1 MEGSPSSPNWAPAL
15 VRRNFRIDLF
25 SAIGGG
31 AYVAV
36 LVTFMPV
43 VVRRLGGATTDVA
56 IVVAAPFVGH
66 LVSPLFRYLLSGVP
80 LVRGVGGAVTLPRA
94 AVLLGGFVAATP

>member
-31 AYVAV
+31 AYVAL
-36 LVTFMPV
+36 LVTFIPV
-43 VVRRLGGATTDVA
+43 VVRRLGGAPPDVA
-56 IVVAAPFVGH
+56 IVVPAPVVGRP
-66 LVSPLFRYLLSGVP
+66 LSPLFSYPLSGVP
-80 LVRGVGGAVTLPRA
+80 LVRVLAGAVTIPP
-94 AVLLGGFVAATP
+94 ATFLVGV